1 LRSWQVPSESK
12 PEAEYTV
19 TLNDDGTWSC
29 TCPHYTYR
37 RMECKHI
44 LKVKEGLS
52 APKASYVVHPMVRE
66 GAVEERDYQ
75 RRIVERA
82 LEANTLVVLPTALG
96 KTVIAELVAAELLHR
111 YPGCRVLIM
120 APTKPLALQHR
131 ESVLRHLKLERDEV
145 ATVTGETAERQM
157 VWMDLR
163 VRVITATPQTV
174 LNDYRRGLV
183 RLEEFALLVFDECH
197 RSRSRYAYT
206 RLAGEYVRRCPY
218 PLILALT
225 ASPGSEEERVVEVVR
240 NLWIEQ
246 IVWTTEEDE
255 DVARYI
261 PGIKASWVRVALPEH
276 YEAIRQV
283 IRRMIETVLARLR
296 IDGLLRVP
304 QEAVNRKVLVG
315 LMNRL
320 RAEIEAGV
328 KGPNMHYMA
337 LISAA
342 LSLYHAL
349 ELIESQH
356 VHSLRRYL
364 EEIQESDLR
373 SHKMVAGMPEFRR
386 LVSMANECK
395 ADHTKVGALL
405 TVLTAHFAEKREDRA
420 LVFANIRAT
429 AEVLVEKLKERGYRA
444 TLFIGKAEGK
454 QGPRMTQEEQMRVL
468 RAFREGVYNVLV
480 ATSIGEEGLDIPEC
494 GIVVFYEPAVSGI
507 RYIQR
512 RGRTGRRLPGKVV
525 ILLAEGTV
533 DEYYFREG
541 YRRARKM
548 EKILRQASDKTVK
561 LVRRAEKPQPGT
573 TWPWRRE
580 EGGELVIELETEDQG
595 RGVES
600 EEQGSV
606 AEELSIE
613 LPPAQSVPTSSTAE
627 EIKPLELKELEVEGP
642 SSNELHHCRKR
653 LYMTLLKTGGKGA
666 TLQELLE
673 ELDEDYSPDVV
684 RRSLARLV
692 KDGLVKKVGDRYVT
706 AAALRSKPIAARSQG
721 RIRTIEVEKVYPGFA
736 VVLVDDRFRARLEPS
751 AYNGPR
757 ELIKKGRRFR
767 ARATVTKLDGT
778 MTILIHDVVEVI

>member
-1 LRSWQVPSESK
+1 LRSWRVPSESR
-12 PEAEYTV
+12 PGVEYTV
-19 TLNDDGTWSC
+19 TLSDDGTWTC

-66 GAVEERDYQ
+66 GVVEDREYQ

-111 YPGCRVLIM
+111 YPGCRVLMM

-131 ESVLRHLKLERDEV
+131 ESILRHLKLEREEV
-145 ATVTGETAERQM
+145 ATVTGEMPERSV
-157 VWMDLR
+157 VWDDPR

-174 LNDYRRGLV
+174 WNDYKRGLV

-206 RLAGEYVRRCPY
+206 RLAGEYIRRCPY

-225 ASPGSEEERVVEVVR
+225 ASPGSEEEKVVEVVR

-246 IVWTTEEDE
+246 IVWTTEDDE
-255 DVARYI
+255 EVAKYI
-261 PGIKASWVRVALPEH
+261 PGIKASWVRVALPEQ

-283 IRRMIETVLARLR
+283 IKRMIESTLARLR
-296 IDGLLRVP
+296 IDGLSIP
-304 QEAVNRKVLVG
+304 EEVNRKVLVG

-320 RAEIEAGV
+320 RAEIEAGA

-356 VHSLRRYL
+356 VYSLRRYL
-364 EEIQESDLR
+364 EEIQDSELR
-373 SHKMVAGMPEFRR
+373 SHRMVAGMPEFRR
-386 LVSMANECK
+386 LVMMANECNV
-395 ADHTKVGALL
+395 DHTKVNALL
-405 TVLTAHFAEKREDRA
+405 TVLMAHFAEKKDDRV
-420 LVFANIRAT
+420 LVFANIRTT
-429 AEVLVEKLKERGYRA
+429 AEVLVERLKERGYKA
-444 TLFIGKAEGK
+444 ALFVGKAEGK
-454 QGPRMTQEEQMRVL
+454 GGPRMTQEEQMRVL
-468 RAFREGVYNVLV
+468 KAFREGAYNVLV

-494 GIVVFYEPAVSGI
+494 GLVVFYEPAVSGI

-548 EKILRQASDKTVK
+548 ERILEQASEKTVRV
-561 LVRRAEKPQPGT
+561 LRRAERPQPGT
-573 TWPWRRE
+573 HWPWRRVEGE
-580 EGGELVIELETEDQG
+580 ELAIELETED
-595 RGVES
+595 RKHATEP
-600 EEQGSV
+600 EEQEGE
-606 AEELSIE
+606 AREELTIE
-613 LPPAQSVPTSSTAE
+613 LPPVQTAPTSDTVEEVKPVEPE
-627 EIKPLELKELEVEGP
+627 EIEVEGP
-642 SSNELHHCRKR
+642 SSSELYHCRKQ
-653 LYMTLLKTGGKGA
+653 LYMLLLKAGDRGA
-666 TLQELLE
+666 SLQELLE
-673 ELDEDYSPDVV
+673 ELEDYSPDVV
-684 RRSLARLV
+684 RRGLARLV
-692 KDGLVKKVGDRYVT
+692 RDGLVKKVGDRYVT
-706 AAALRSKPIAARSQG
+706 TAALRSRPVAAKPQG
-721 RIRTIEVEKVYPGFA
+721 RIVTVEVEKVYPGFA
-736 VVLVDDRFRARLEPS
+736 VVLVDDKFRARLEPS
-751 AYNGPR
+751 TYNGPR

-767 ARATVTKLDGT
+767 ARATLTRMNGKT
-778 MTILIHDVVEVI
+778 AILIHDVVEAI